1 MPRRISATI
10 ERCVG
15 CHTCEIACAVAH
27 SGGKTLQEIALSGK
41 KPGYRINVEFFG
53 GRAVPV
59 NCQHCEE
66 PACVMACPTGAV
78 HRLASGKPVLVDD
91 DRCIGCS
98 MCVQACPF
106 GMMAMRPEDA
116 KVAMKCDLCIERL
129 AEGKK
134 PACVESCPTAAL
146 HFEEEE
152 TLNRDKRLA
161 AAERLV
167 TARDSA
173 DRQEIS

>member
-15 CHTCEIACAVAH
+15 CHTCEIACALAH
-27 SGGKTLQEIALSGK
+27 SSGMGLEEIALSGRA
-41 KPGYRINVEFFG
+41 PGYRINVEHFG

-66 PACVMACPTGAV
+66 PACVLACPTGAV
-78 HRLASGKPVLVDD
+78 HRLSSGKPVLVDQ

-106 GMMAMRPEDA
+106 GMMAMTPDGR
-116 KVAMKCDLCIERL
+116 VAMKCDLCVDRL
-129 AEGKK
+129 AAGKQ
-134 PACVESCPTAAL
+134 PACVASCPTQTL
-146 HFEEEE
+146 HFADEEV
-152 TLNRDKRLA
+152 LNRGKRKA
-161 AAERLV
+161 AAERMV
-167 TARDSA
+167 AAQQSA
-173 DRQEIS
+173 EGQEIQ